1 MASLRERL
9 LRRAAPA
16 PPPEKGANG
25 TEPPVAVKD
34 NNGDNGH
41 LPQNSVQIPQISQVS
56 MLSALS
62 SRSTIPGRSSV
73 GVRGGQSFASRIEVA
88 PLSPVEQLKVDLHR
102 RLIERLDLEALEQIT
117 DESVSTRSPSTST
130 GIRRNGL
137 SFENRSSPKNGT
149 RWSTSYGMPLISR
162 HTSTLRT

>member
-9 LRRAAPA
+9 LRRAAPDKDKDK
-16 PPPEKGANG
+16 EKDKGANG
-25 TEPPVAVKD
+25 ATPASKD
-34 NNGDNGH
+34 NGDAAN
-41 LPQNSVQIPQISQVS
+41 PAQNSVQIPQISQVS

-73 GVRGGQSFASRIEVA
+73 GVRGGQSFASRIEIA

-117 DESVSTRSPSTST
+117 D
-130 GIRRNGL
+130 
-137 SFENRSSPKNGT
+137 
-149 RWSTSYGMPLISR
+149 
-162 HTSTLRT
+162 